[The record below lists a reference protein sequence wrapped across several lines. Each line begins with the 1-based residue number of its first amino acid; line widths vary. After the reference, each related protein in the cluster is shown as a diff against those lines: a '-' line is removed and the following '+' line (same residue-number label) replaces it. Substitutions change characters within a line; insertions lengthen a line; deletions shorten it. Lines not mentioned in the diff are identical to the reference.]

1 MTIKK
6 LSLSKETLRR
16 LDARATQ
23 DVLGGMEMSRARE
36 GCVRTENGCGGNTID
51 VCGDSMVKCTLTDVP
66 TGCC

>member
-1 MTIKK
+1 MNPKK

-16 LDARATQ
+16 LDSRSMQ
-23 DVLGGMEMSRARE
+23 DVQGGMENSRARE
-36 GCVRTENGCGGNTID
+36 GCVRTENGCGGATID